1 MICPDCGGTRIGVI
15 DNAFNPETNEAYRL
29 RKCKDCLY
37 RFYTIEFEVEATTQ
51 FKNDFY
57 GNSRHPAHSSKVAAE
72 RKKERRLTKEKRLK
86 EKKANAEN

>member
-1 MICPDCGGTRIGVI
+1 MICPDCGSKNVGVI

-37 RFYTIEFEVEATTQ
+37 RFYTIEFEVEATVQ

-57 GNSRHPAHSSKVAAE
+57 NNSRHPASSSKHNAML
-72 RKKERRLTKEKRLK
+72 KEQRRLAKEKRLK
-86 EKKANAEN
+86 GEE

>member
-1 MICPDCGGTRIGVI
+1 MICPDCGGTNVGVI
-15 DNAFNPETNEAYRL
+15 DNSFNPETNEAYRH

-57 GNSRHPAHSSKVAAE
+57 NNSRYVHNGRKQAAKCKE
-72 RKKERRLTKEKRLK
+72 ERRVAKEKRLK
-86 EKKANAEN
+86 GEE